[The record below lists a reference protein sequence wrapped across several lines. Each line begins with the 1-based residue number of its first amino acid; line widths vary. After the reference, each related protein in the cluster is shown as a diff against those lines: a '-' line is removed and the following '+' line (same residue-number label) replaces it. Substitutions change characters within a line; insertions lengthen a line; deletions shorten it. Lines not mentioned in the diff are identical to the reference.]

1 MRTPHRIQIDI
12 QKTDTALKRQREI
25 LALVHTERLNEA
37 VTWLL
42 GYLERKADRL
52 QDELAESEQSAL
64 EAVLQEPEHSS
75 LD

>member
-25 LALVHTERLNEA
+25 LALVHTERLTEA

-64 EAVLQEPEHSS
+64 EAVLRESEHFS